1 MQSYHSISPEH
12 LSIERVTEVITSGL
26 SLDFSKESEYLIEAN
41 RRFLENKLKNSN
53 QNFYGINTGFG
64 SLCDIRISNDEL
76 EQLQE
81 NLVKSHAAGVGEE
94 VPQEII
100 KIMLLLKIQSLAL
113 GHSGI
118 RMVTIK
124 MLADFF
130 NLDIIPVVYQLGS
143 LGASGDLAPL
153 AHLSLPLIGLGEVY
167 FKGERMA
174 APNALKAASLQPI
187 KLQAKEG
194 LALLNGTQFSAA
206 YGVWCL
212 SEMKRWF
219 EIANLCA
226 ALSMEAFNCHTS
238 PFDER
243 LQKIRPHEGQL
254 KVAERIRDLRAN
266 SPIAEKEKIHVQDPY
281 AFRCVPQVHGATW
294 GVLSHVEQVFLTE
307 INSATDNPVIFH
319 ETDAILSGGNFHAQP
334 LALALDYFGIGVSE
348 LGNISER
355 RTFQLISGLRGLPAF
370 LIRQPG
376 LHSGLMIAQYTA
388 ASVVSQ
394 NKQLCTPASV
404 DSIVS
409 SNGQEDHVS
418 MAANAATKSYRIVQ
432 NLKQV
437 LAIEW
442 MTAAQALEFR
452 RPELSS
458 PKLESIL
465 SAYRKIVPALESD
478 RVISTD
484 IEKTVNFLQTLT
496 PPE

>member
-281 AFRCVPQVHGATW
+281 AFRCVLQVHGATW
-294 GVLSHVEQVFLTE
+294 G
-307 INSATDNPVIFH
+307 
-319 ETDAILSGGNFHAQP
+319 
-334 LALALDYFGIGVSE
+334 
-348 LGNISER
+348 
-355 RTFQLISGLRGLPAF
+355 
-370 LIRQPG
+370 
-376 LHSGLMIAQYTA
+376 
-388 ASVVSQ
+388 
-394 NKQLCTPASV
+394 
-404 DSIVS
+404 
-409 SNGQEDHVS
+409 
-418 MAANAATKSYRIVQ
+418 
-432 NLKQV
+432 
-437 LAIEW
+437 
-442 MTAAQALEFR
+442 
-452 RPELSS
+452 
-458 PKLESIL
+458 
-465 SAYRKIVPALESD
+465 
-478 RVISTD
+478 
-484 IEKTVNFLQTLT
+484 
-496 PPE
+496 